1 MDRVFDC
8 ITFFDEN
15 FLVNSRFE
23 ILKDSVDYFIICESK
38 YEHRGNKKKINFKLN
53 NKSFSRKIR
62 HIVIEENFPNPEDSW
77 SNEAYQREKLFLGIK
92 DAKPDD
98 LILFSDSD
106 EIPNPEVLKNLN
118 LKNKF
123 GIFMQRCFVYKLNIF
138 NQYESPWEGTRVCKK
153 KNLKSFTHL
162 RKKIL
167 KKNLSKPFWKFNNE
181 KNIDLISNGGWH
193 FNNLYSIETISKKL
207 KVSPHKEFSE
217 NKYSDPKIISQKISN
232 LEDLYNRGHN
242 YKKINIDQTFPNF
255 FLNNPD
261 LIKDHIL

>member
-1 MDRVFDC
+1 MDSVFDC

-15 FLVNSRFE
+15 FLVNSRIE
-23 ILKDSVDYFIICESK
+23 ILKDTVDYFIICESK
-38 YEHRGNKKKINFKLN
+38 YDHRGNKKNINFKLN
-53 NKSFSRKIR
+53 NKSFSRKVR
-62 HIVIEENFPNPEDSW
+62 HIVVEENFPNPEDRW
-77 SNEAYQREKLFLGIK
+77 GNEAYQREKLFLGIK

-106 EIPNPEVLKNLN
+106 EIPNPEVLKNFN

-138 NQYESPWEGTRVCKK
+138 NEYESPWEGTRVCRKR
-153 KNLKSFTHL
+153 NLKSFTHL

-167 KKNLSKPFWKFNNE
+167 KKNLSKSFWKFNYE
-181 KNIDLISNGGWH
+181 KNIDLIPDGGWH

-232 LEDLYNRGHN
+232 LVDLYNRGHN
-242 YKKINIDQTFPNF
+242 YKKIEIDQTFPNF
-255 FLNNPD
+255 FIKNPH